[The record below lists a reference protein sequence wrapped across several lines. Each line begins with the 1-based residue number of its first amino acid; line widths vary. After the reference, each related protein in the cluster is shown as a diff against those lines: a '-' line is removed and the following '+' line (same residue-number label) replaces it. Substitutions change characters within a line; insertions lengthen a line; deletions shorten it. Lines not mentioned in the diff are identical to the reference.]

1 MSAYF
6 IQFYYTYFPVDAITD
21 TPIRIFFVTLQP
33 KMAKHT
39 VDGAH
44 AKKNVSQCESV
55 DSN

>member
-6 IQFYYTYFPVDAITD
+6 IQFYYTYFPVDAITG